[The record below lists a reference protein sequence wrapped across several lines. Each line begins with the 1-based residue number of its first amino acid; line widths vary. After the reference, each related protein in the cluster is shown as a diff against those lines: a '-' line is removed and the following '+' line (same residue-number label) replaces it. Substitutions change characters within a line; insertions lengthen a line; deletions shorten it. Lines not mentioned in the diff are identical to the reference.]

1 MNKKMIFTASN
12 EAKGEM
18 VVRGFSTD
26 ALEAYNSEDIKVYE
40 YRAADG
46 SRLYA
51 YNGAYGEAVGLSFEE
66 LEEFF
71 KDIFE
76 SYEDEEEE
84 EEDGEEIRRVTV
96 PSWDGIKAGETVE
109 TGYSGQA
116 LTAPTEPG
124 TYRLY
129 QEVYADTNT
138 HAGWVFEK
146 IGEMMSFEDFQK
158 EALANGVQNDAN
170 NVWVVVEGKQY
181 TVDINDVLDHE
192 EEEPFE
198 ASCSLE
204 DNLDHEAWE
213 DLYQK
218 YLDEDGIEL

>member
-84 EEDGEEIRRVTV
+84 DGEEIRRVTV

-158 EALANGVQNDAN
+158 DALGGNGVQNDSN
-170 NVWVVVEGKQY
+170 TVWVEVGEFQY
-181 TVDINDVLDHE
+181 CIGIDEVLDHE
-192 EEEPFE
+192 EAEPFE
-198 ASCSLE
+198 ASSFLE
-204 DNLDHEAWE
+204 DNLDADAWE